1 MKLLLFLTWREIRFR
16 FRLLLPFILIT
27 AALVFA
33 FVSLVTFQESAQ
45 TVNPVPYMT
54 SPTYTILFAAFALIA
69 FTAARTCFVLYSEQQ
84 LRETGTLRALGM
96 KKRYVRRIR
105 LLLGLFCIAAACI
118 PAIPAALLFVRTFVG
133 ICTSVDMK
141 STSFVPLSYRI
152 PIANIGI
159 VLVLLTVSLLAGVL
173 AGYVKEDRIV
183 TLLRRSHTGTE
194 AENGSGNLP
203 NEGTLSDYGKLFVRR
218 SWKRCVRYNA
228 VIAML
233 LILPMIFVLAAST
246 FGGDHRNHTF
256 YLRAIYDYE
265 AHTYI
270 TPITES
276 LMARL
281 EQLDGI
287 TDAVGGNDRA
297 SHRDFDYTGIYIH
310 TAKDADIDILRPL
323 VREFAEQYS
332 LEFEDSAALRRPQN
346 LVARSYRIFF
356 LTESGVLLG
365 AGLLTAHSLLK
376 ARLHARRRELSVLRA
391 LGARIEDL
399 KSAVTPET
407 VGDFAAGAFFSIL
420 LGAFGFLG
428 MMRDGGGSVDV
439 LSVILLCLVFLG
451 VCIFAEV
458 RQSGR
463 MMEQLFSDTKRI

>member
-1 MKLLLFLTWREIRFR
+1 MKLLLFFTWREIRFR
-16 FRLLLPFILIT
+16 FRHLLPFILIT

-45 TVNPVPYMT
+45 TVNPIPYMT

-118 PAIPAALLFVRTFVG
+118 PAIPAALLFVRGFVG
-133 ICTSVDMK
+133 ICTSVDME

-159 VLVLLTVSLLAGVL
+159 VLALLTVSLLAGVL

-228 VIAML
+228 IIAML
-233 LILPMIFVLAAST
+233 LILPMIFVLGAST

-256 YLRAIYDYE
+256 YLRAIYDTE
-265 AHTYI
+265 VHAFS
-270 TPITES
+270 PITES
-276 LMARL
+276 MMAHL
-281 EQLDGI
+281 EKIDGI
-287 TDAVGGNDRA
+287 TRA
-297 SHRDFDYTGIYIH
+297 YGDIFSETHRDRFKYTCIYIH

-356 LTESGVLLG
+356 LTESAVLLG
-365 AGLLTAHSLLK
+365 AGLLTVHSLLK

-407 VGDFAAGAFFSIL
+407 VADFAAGAFLSIL